1 MSAAFCG
8 NRQKDP
14 QRNQHQLWSHPTI
27 FNFRILSDQG
37 ALFRNFF
44 LSRMSRPWPHIY
56 HQVCVDFLVPPA
68 AAGWRRRHWVQTW
81 ELGGEGHWACAPCG
95 TDGPDYSES
104 RRETRLCEM
113 ATMMN
118 SRFSHLHKVQ
128 TQSKGAQRWHWKM
141 FQVLAIYLLDV
152 NIDHNCIYKLLQT
165 RTMTIKHCIFLVW
178 LLSKIRLITWRCDFG
193 IVSYEST

>member
-44 LSRMSRPWPHIY
+44 LSRMSSPWPHIY

-68 AAGWRRRHWVQTW
+68 AAAAGWRRRHWVQTW
-81 ELGGEGHWACAPCG
+81 ELGVGSWEGKGIELVRPAELMALIILKAV
-95 TDGPDYSES
+95 E
-104 RRETRLCEM
+104 RLGFVRWRQW
-113 ATMMN
+113 
-118 SRFSHLHKVQ
+118 S
-128 TQSKGAQRWHWKM
+128 TQ
-141 FQVLAIYLLDV
+141 D
-152 NIDHNCIYKLLQT
+152 
-165 RTMTIKHCIFLVW
+165 FLVYIKFSLNEKGQKDDTGKCFKYVYW
-178 LLSKIRLITWRCDFG
+178 T
-193 IVSYEST
+193 